1 MNPQHTIPLLV
12 DDGAIIYDSHAI
24 CAYLVGKYGKNDSL
38 YPTDLVHRA
47 QVDARLH
54 FDTGYLFGRLRPV
67 IEPIIYFGHNE
78 LDPVKMK
85 YAELAYPMLEAFL
98 SDSKYLCGDRLTIAD
113 VCCEATLCS
122 ANLLLPIDADKYP
135 KLTAWRQ
142 VLSKELPDYER
153 DCAEG
158 GRLLQEFVLSKLKTT
173 G

>member
-54 FDTGYLFGRLRPV
+54 FDTGYL
-67 IEPIIYFGHNE
+67 GHKE

-122 ANLLLPIDADKYP
+122 ANLLLPIDADKYQ